1 VKLPSWLATPKGDPA
16 GTGMT
21 ITEHLAELRVRII
34 RVLLAVVLATVV
46 VLSFYDWVLD
56 LMLQPYRNL
65 CDRKGPDFCQA
76 DLFAL
81 GPLEGFSARVRI
93 SLWGGLALAL
103 PVILWQI
110 WRFVVPALH
119 AREKRYAIPF
129 IFSTVALFAVGAF
142 LAYWTLDKAL
152 EFLISW
158 SGTDVRQAF
167 QISRYASLVVLM
179 VVAFGIGFEIPV
191 LLVFLQLVGVV
202 TSRQLIKQWRVAV
215 LGVFVLA
222 AVITPSGDP
231 VSLMALALPML
242 VLFFVAVAVGH
253 LATRSRRRAARVG
266 ATRDGS

>member
-1 VKLPSWLATPKGDPA
+1 
-16 GTGMT
+16 
-21 ITEHLAELRVRII
+21 
-34 RVLLAVVLATVV
+34 LLAVTLATVV
-46 VLSFYDWVLD
+46 MLSFYDWVLD
-56 LMLQPYRNL
+56 LMLRPYRSL

-93 SLWGGLALAL
+93 SLWGGVVLAL
-103 PVILWQI
+103 PVVLWQI

-129 IFSTVALFAVGAF
+129 IFSTVVLFGVGAF

-158 SGTDVRQAF
+158 SGSDVQQAF
-167 QISRYASLVVLM
+167 QISRYVSLVILM

-202 TSRQLIKQWRVAV
+202 TPKQLLKQWRFAV
-215 LGVFVLA
+215 MGVFVLA

-231 VSLMALALPML
+231 VSLMALSLPML
-242 VLFFVAVAVGH
+242 VLFFAAVGVGQ
-253 LATRSRRRAARVG
+253 LTTRSRRRQERARASAEAG
-266 ATRDGS
+266 

>member
-1 VKLPSWLATPKGDPA
+1 MKLPSWLVTPKGDA
-16 GTGMT
+16 SGTGMT

-34 RVLLAVVLATVV
+34 RVLLAVVLATVL

-65 CDRKGPDFCQA
+65 CDRKGPDFCSA

-93 SLWGGLALAL
+93 SLWGGLVLAL

-129 IFSTVALFAVGAF
+129 IASTVALFALGAF

-158 SGTDVRQAF
+158 SGADVQQAF

-179 VVAFGIGFEIPV
+179 VLAFGIGFEIPV
-191 LLVFLQLVGVV
+191 LLVFLQIVGVV
-202 TSRQLIKQWRVAV
+202 TPGQLLRQWRFAV
-215 LGVFVLA
+215 MGVFVLA

-231 VSLMALALPML
+231 VSLMALAIPML
-242 VLFFVAVAVGH
+242 VLFFVAVGIGALVI
-253 LATRSRRRAARVG
+253 RSKRRSERRDAASER
-266 ATRDGS
+266 S

>member
-1 VKLPSWLATPKGDPA
+1 MKLPSWLVTPKGDPT

-21 ITEHLAELRVRII
+21 VTEHLAELRVRII
-34 RVLLAVVLATVV
+34 RVLLAVVLATVLM
-46 VLSFYDWVLD
+46 LSFYDRVLD
-56 LMLQPYRNL
+56 LMLRPYRNL
-65 CDRKGPDFCQA
+65 CERRGADFCQA

-93 SLWGGLALAL
+93 SLWGGLVLAL

-119 AREKRYAIPF
+119 AKEKRYAIPF
-129 IFSTVALFAVGAF
+129 MFSTIALFCLGAF

-158 SGTDVRQAF
+158 SGSDVQQAF
-167 QISRYASLVVLM
+167 QISRYVSLVVLM

-191 LLVFLQLVGVV
+191 LLVFLQLVGVI
-202 TSRQLIKQWRVAV
+202 TPRQLIRQWRFAIM
-215 LGVFVLA
+215 GVFVLA

-231 VSLMALALPML
+231 VSLMALALPMM
-242 VLFFVAVAVGH
+242 VLFFAAIGVGF
-253 LATRSRRRAARVG
+253 LATRSRRRRERLETADR
-266 ATRDGS
+266 S

>member
-1 VKLPSWLATPKGDPA
+1 VKLPSWLVTPKGDAA

-65 CDRKGPDFCQA
+65 CERKGSDFCSA

-93 SLWGGLALAL
+93 SLWGGLVLAL
-103 PVILWQI
+103 PVIVWQI
-110 WRFVVPALH
+110 WRYVVPALH

-129 IFSTVALFAVGAF
+129 IGSTVALFALGAF

-158 SGTDVRQAF
+158 SGTDVQQAF

-179 VVAFGIGFEIPV
+179 VLAFGIGFEIPV
-191 LLVFLQLVGVV
+191 LLVFLQIVGVV
-202 TSRQLIKQWRVAV
+202 TPRQLLRQWRFAV
-215 LGVFVLA
+215 MGVFILA

-242 VLFFVAVAVGH
+242 VLFFVAVGIGALVS
-253 LATRSRRRAARVG
+253 RSKRRRERLEAA
-266 ATRDGS
+266 SEKN